1 MNENTGNT
9 SSSLAV
15 TTEKRTHRPGGCVG
29 IFFQL
34 FDWNR
39 RFAKKKLFSMKLL
52 PPVRAKKA
60 SSKFKGDEKMPI
72 SKLHLIADE
81 NSGGFPN
88 VKKNGNRRLDLEK
101 KHEMRTPGLVARLMG
116 LESMPTVHRDK
127 PKKPS
132 FSDNY
137 GIEEEKF
144 VASHGGLYKEEL
156 NLDKGGTKQESRP
169 QKLQKTGLFEGQA
182 VTRFGAEALQIKSVL
197 SRSRKHHNHHPKL
210 ASPVKS
216 SRISSGRNV
225 PRSSRLIGAAT
236 KILEPG
242 LQATNRAKCALTYS
256 SSLYHSPKDEIETER
271 TWFMS
276 PDTLEQPSYNG
287 GLAHP
292 LRGQTSCTNCGNM
305 VALGPNAEE
314 QPSAFLAS
322 NVVASQDSGW
332 SKPRPPESSHEQ
344 EREAFFLRSK
354 DQGVCLVAKAKDNPQ
369 SNNEQITVR
378 VPLSHEDQRQLQL
391 SSKPQEDETSSMAFK
406 QKMQTV
412 DRMLL
417 GRDKIPPRSK
427 LSNLQSRRISS
438 AGNAATGTK
447 DFVTLNR
454 SLTGRTRPRVLG
466 KVDTSGFD
474 TLKKVC
480 NGQDDS
486 ILQLRP
492 PVRKRRTINVS
503 GQTESTGF
511 VSSTIAKERSVWT
524 DTSNGKCMGLN
535 AHSMNQNTVS
545 SRLAGRGDGERADG
559 NKETDIIS
567 FTFNSSTRHKT
578 GIPAKVEEKM
588 RDENGKIPFQR
599 PLPLRRDALG
609 VLLEQK
615 WKELTR
621 QEDEELINGA
631 PVKTSAAI
639 ILQEL
644 ISAFTAEQL
653 CSQDGHMFNKD
664 IAFETKAEME
674 GLVGSSCQSH
684 HLSPGSVLEAS
695 FSSSSLDESPVPR
708 HKLCPDPMDYSY
720 NQLQPLAPDADFL
733 DSATSSNQGMESR
746 QMVVDYVRHV
756 SKILDILN
764 LTGPGLT
771 GIKVAQAKEVILNA
785 ELLFGN
791 ATPHTFDG
799 MKDFLISPYLLDGME
814 SFGRTAWINSIGF
827 IGLEDTKES
836 NHLRTFLFDL
846 IVECLDSKYG
856 QYCNSGFKT
865 WSRLPLYMSTEKLTL
880 DAAEEVRRWT
890 DLAGMIPDEII
901 ELEMSHS
908 LKKWTDFETEA
919 FETGAE
925 IDGDILQILVDEI
938 VMDLLD
944 SRPGSFG
951 NFVC

>member
-1 MNENTGNT
+1 MNENTGDA
-9 SSSLAV
+9 SSSLAI

-29 IFFQL
+29 IFLQL

-39 RFAKKKLFSMKLL
+39 RFAKKKLFSKKLL

-88 VKKNGNRRLDLEK
+88 VKKTGNRRLDLEK
-101 KHEMRTPGLVARLMG
+101 KNEMRTPGLVARLMG

-132 FSDNY
+132 FSDKY

-156 NLDKGGTKQESRP
+156 NRDEGGTKQESRP
-169 QKLQKTGLFEGQA
+169 QKLRKTGLFEGQT

-197 SRSRKHHNHHPKL
+197 SRSRKHHHYHPKL

-242 LQATNRAKCALTYS
+242 LQATNRAKCALAYS
-256 SSLYHSPKDEIETER
+256 SSLYHSPKDEMETER

-292 LRGQTSCTNCGNM
+292 LMGQTSCTNCGNL

-314 QPSAFLAS
+314 KPSAFFAS

-354 DQGVCLVAKAKDNPQ
+354 DQVVPLVAKAKDNLQ
-369 SNNEQITVR
+369 DNNDPITER

-391 SSKPQEDETSSMAFK
+391 LSHTCKPQGDKTSSMAFK
-406 QKMQTV
+406 QKVQTV

-427 LSNLQSRRISS
+427 LSNLQSRRVSS

-454 SLTGRTRPRVLG
+454 SLTGRTRPRVIS

-474 TLKKVC
+474 TVKKVC
-480 NGQDDS
+480 NGQDES
-486 ILQLRP
+486 LPQLRT
-492 PVRKRRTINVS
+492 PVRKRRTINAS

-511 VSSTIAKERSVWT
+511 VSSTIAKERNVWT

-535 AHSMNQNTVS
+535 AQSMNQNIVS
-545 SRLAGRGDGERADG
+545 GRLAGRGDGERADG
-559 NKETDIIS
+559 NKETDVIS
-567 FTFNSSTRHKT
+567 FTFNSSARHKT
-578 GIPAKVEEKM
+578 GIPAKIEEKM

-599 PLPLRRDALG
+599 PLPLTRDALG

-644 ISAFTAEQL
+644 ISAFTAEQP

-664 IAFETKAEME
+664 IAFKTKAEID

-708 HKLCPDPMDYSY
+708 HRLCPDLMDYSY
-720 NQLQPLAPDADFL
+720 NQLQPLAPDAGFW
-733 DSATSSNQGMESR
+733 DSATSSNKGMESR

-799 MKDFLISPYLLDGME
+799 MKGFLISPHLLDGME
-814 SFGRTAWINSIGF
+814 SFGRTAWTNYIGF
-827 IGLEDTKES
+827 IGLEDTKER

-865 WSRLPLYMSTEKLTL
+865 WSRLPLHMGTEKLTL

-908 LKKWTDFETEA
+908 LRKWTDFDTEA

-925 IDGDILQILVDEI
+925 IDGDILQILIEEI

-944 SRPGSFG
+944 GRPGSF
-951 NFVC
+951 